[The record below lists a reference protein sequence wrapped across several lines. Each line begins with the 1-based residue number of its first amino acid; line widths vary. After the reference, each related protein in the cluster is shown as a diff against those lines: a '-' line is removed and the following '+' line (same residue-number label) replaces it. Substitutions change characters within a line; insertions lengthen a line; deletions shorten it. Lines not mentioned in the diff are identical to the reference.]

1 VLVALGGGAFYWKHI
16 HDQNAQRAELQRAKE
31 ELTKREDLK
40 LQQQQAEHERELTE
54 LRQKQA
60 DEHKKAA
67 EEQKKFA
74 EGLGLSAQQIADR
87 FGNATAQVNMAWR
100 LYDQTTGRPIFHQMV
115 TDYVPIGKGKKEKK
129 TLPAYVLLP
138 NGKTVRW
145 LTLEDELRSNI
156 PIGERA
162 QGTGFAVSEN
172 GFMLTNKHV
181 AAAWNLRFG
190 PDDPAFKDHKYG
202 FLYKYY
208 VPGQAKKKKP
218 QPELVGVIDLQN
230 DGRYEDLFDW
240 VPANGGIIFSRNIP
254 IAIGEEGNIPVAS
267 QSGNI
272 ANRTF
277 FGRNDRLDVQFGNS
291 RGLSNASLVNFSNYS
306 DAALIKVDTPQQLKK
321 LDIAADDTVTVGEP
335 VIAIGFPSVATPVKA
350 VSFTIENYQ
359 KRDIV
364 DIVPQPFVSEG
375 IVAVISPAVK
385 TEDGVTYGGASGDVI
400 QMSIN
405 STGAG
410 NSGGPVFNKKGV
422 VVGLFTYS
430 RQRGGAQTTEAIP
443 IKYGR
448 DLLMS
453 QHP

>member
-1 VLVALGGGAFYWKHI
+1 MRTTRIWRGPSCSAPRPSSPNGKILSCSSSRPYTKKKWPTCGKGK
-16 HDQNAQRAELQRAKE
+16 KK
-31 ELTKREDLK
+31 TKRL
-40 LQQQQAEHERELTE
+40 ARS
-54 LRQKQA
+54 R
-60 DEHKKAA
+60 
-67 EEQKKFA
+67 KKFA
-74 EGLGLSAQQIADR
+74 EERGLNAQQIADR
-87 FGNATAQVNMAWR
+87 FGNATAQINMAWR
-100 LYDQTTGRPIFHQMV
+100 LYDQTTGRPVFHQVM
-115 TDYVPIGKGKKEKK
+115 TDFVSIGKGKEEKK

-138 NGKTVRW
+138 NGKTAVRW

-190 PDDPAFKDHKYG
+190 QDYPAFKDYKYG
-202 FLYKYY
+202 LLYKYY
-208 VPGQAKKKKP
+208 FSGSAKTRGNKAKRP
-218 QPELVGVIDLQN
+218 VAELVGVIDLQN
-230 DGRYEDLFDW
+230 DERYEDLYDW
-240 VPANGGIIFSRNIP
+240 VPANGGIIFSPNIP
-254 IAIGEEGNIPVAS
+254 IAIGDEGNIPRPS

-272 ANRTF
+272 GNRTF
-277 FGRNDRLDVQFGNS
+277 FGRNDKLDVQFANS

-321 LDIAADDTVTVGEP
+321 LNIATDDTVTVGEP
-335 VIAIGFPSVATPVKA
+335 VIAIGFPGVATPVKA
-350 VSFTIENYQ
+350 VGFTIENFQ
-359 KRDIV
+359 KRGIV

-385 TEDGVTYGGASGDVI
+385 TENGVTFGGAQGDLI

-405 STGAG
+405 STGSG
-410 NSGGPVFNKKGV
+410 NSGGPVFNKNGV
-422 VVGLFTYS
+422 VIGLFTYDK
-430 RQRGGAQTTEAIP
+430 QRGGAQTTIAIP